1 MKRVFGMSICVM
13 LLFAACGQQHD
24 AETLVEGFMKENL
37 IDSSSL
43 SGVEFAKLDSTAR
56 LNDSIINILR
66 ADSKQSERYRN
77 DIRYADNKQDKSLK
91 ILRVKYML
99 GTEECSDTYY
109 LDKNLTNII
118 AIKIN

>member
-13 LLFAACGQQHD
+13 LMFAACGQQHD

-66 ADSKQSERYRN
+66 ADSKQSERYRS

-99 GTEECSDTYY
+99 GTEEYSDTYY